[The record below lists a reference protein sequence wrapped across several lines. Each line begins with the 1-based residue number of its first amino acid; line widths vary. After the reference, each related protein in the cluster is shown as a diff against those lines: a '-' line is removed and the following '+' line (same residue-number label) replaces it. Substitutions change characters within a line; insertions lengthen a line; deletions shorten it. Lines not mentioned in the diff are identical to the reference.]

1 MNNTR
6 IHIIALVV
14 AVAAL
19 AGAVVNAQVAPRY
32 RDVPLGASLQTV
44 LTTIGG
50 TMLDVKVLH
59 ERPAKMQTLEWR
71 PRPMLSQSRETA
83 ADPVQLAVFSFYNDQ
98 LFAVTVDYDTRRTEG
113 LSETDLID
121 SISATYGLPP
131 VAPVRKRNDSGNEGD
146 PYAPRVLAS
155 WKDPIYS
162 ITLLRTTYPTAF
174 RMVLDFTEL
183 ASIARRA
190 DLEAVRLNALEAP
203 GRELA
208 RAKKEADEQD
218 AAREKSRGVNKPA
231 FTP

>member
-1 MNNTR
+1 MINTL
-6 IHIIALVV
+6 IQKL
-14 AVAAL
+14 AVAAGAIAL
-19 AGAVVNAQVAPRY
+19 AGTAVIAQNAPRY
-32 RDVPLGASLQTV
+32 RDIPLGASLQTV
-44 LTTIGG
+44 LKTTGA

-71 PRPMLSQSRETA
+71 PRSTSSQSREA

-121 SISATYGLPP
+121 SISATYGLP
-131 VAPVRKRNDSGNEGD
+131 VAASVRKRNDSGNEDD
-146 PYAPRVLAS
+146 PYAPRVIAS
-155 WKDPIYS
+155 WKDPLYS
-162 ITLLRTTYPTAF
+162 VALLRTTYPTAF

-190 DLEAVRLNALEAP
+190 DLEAVRLNTLEAP

>member
-1 MNNTR
+1 MKNILIKTL
-6 IHIIALVV
+6 AFTV
-14 AVAAL
+14 AATAL
-19 AGAVVNAQVAPRY
+19 AGTAVIAQSVPRY

-44 LTTIGG
+44 LTTIGA

-59 ERPAKMQTLEWR
+59 ERPAKMQNLEWR
-71 PRPMLSQSRETA
+71 PRPTLSQSREA

-98 LFAVTVDYDTRRTEG
+98 LFAVSVDYDTRRTEG

-121 SISATYGLPP
+121 SISATYGLSP
-131 VAPVRKRNDSGNEGD
+131 VAPVRKKNDAGGEGD
-146 PYAPRVLAS
+146 PYAPRLLAS
-155 WKDPIYS
+155 WKDPVYS
-162 ITLLRTTYPTAF
+162 ITLLRTMYPTAF

-218 AAREKSRGVNKPA
+218 AARVKSRGVNKPA

>member
-1 MNNTR
+1 MTS
-6 IHIIALVV
+6 ILIKTLVL
-14 AVAAL
+14 AVGATAL
-19 AGAVVNAQVAPRY
+19 AGTAVIAQSVPRY
-32 RDVPLGASLQTV
+32 RDIPLGASLQAV
-44 LTTIGG
+44 LTATGA

-59 ERPAKMQTLEWR
+59 ERPARMQNLEWR
-71 PRPMLSQSRETA
+71 PRPTLSQSRAA

-98 LFAVTVDYDTRRTEG
+98 LFAVTVDYDARRTEG
-113 LSETDLID
+113 LSENDLID

-131 VAPVRKRNDSGNEGD
+131 AAPVRKRNDAGNEGD
-146 PYAPRVLAS
+146 PYAARVLAS

-183 ASIARRA
+183 ASTARRA

-208 RAKKEADEQD
+208 RAKKEADERD

>member
-1 MNNTR
+1 MTHSL
-6 IHIIALVV
+6 IKTFVLG
-14 AVAAL
+14 VAATAL
-19 AGAVVNAQVAPRY
+19 AATAVIAQNAPRY

-71 PRPMLSQSRETA
+71 PRPMLSQSREAA